1 MKTNPQNPV
10 VRIAP
15 SPTGY
20 MHIGTARTA
29 LFNFLFAK
37 KYGGKFIL
45 RTEDTDTLRSKKEYE
60 ENIIEGLTWLGLTW
74 DEFYRQSERTEIYKK
89 YLKKIVD
96 DGKAYISKEEVKKE
110 GDREEVIRFKNS
122 NTKIKF
128 EDVVRGDIEF
138 DTTELGDFVIAK
150 SLNEPLY
157 HFAVVV
163 DDIEMGVTH
172 VIRGEDHI
180 SNTPRQILICEA
192 LGATRPLYVHIP
204 LILAPDRSRLSKRYG
219 AVSLTQ
225 YREQGYLSEAM
236 LNYLALLGWNPGG
249 EQEIFPSLEALWQ
262 AFDLEK
268 IQKSGAVFDIEKLN
282 WINKEYIQKMS
293 QEKKMEY
300 LETAFSEYLPEI
312 IKMGLLDKV
321 STIVLPRI
329 SYFSEIKELVES
341 GELKSIVN
349 LPEYEKEKLIWKK
362 EDVVKTKNN
371 LNYIIETLET
381 APDKTLETGD
391 SIKGLLWNYAEEN
404 GRGNVLWPMRYALT
418 GIEKSP
424 DPFTI
429 AWILGKNET
438 LRRLKLAVK
447 KLHE

>member
-163 DDIEMGVTH
+163 
-172 VIRGEDHI
+172 
-180 SNTPRQILICEA
+180 
-192 LGATRPLYVHIP
+192 Y
-204 LILAPDRSRLSKRYG
+204 
-219 AVSLTQ
+219 
-225 YREQGYLSEAM
+225 
-236 LNYLALLGWNPGG
+236 
-249 EQEIFPSLEALWQ
+249 
-262 AFDLEK
+262 
-268 IQKSGAVFDIEKLN
+268 
-282 WINKEYIQKMS
+282 YI
-293 QEKKMEY
+293 
-300 LETAFSEYLPEI
+300 
-312 IKMGLLDKV
+312 
-321 STIVLPRI
+321 
-329 SYFSEIKELVES
+329 
-341 GELKSIVN
+341 
-349 LPEYEKEKLIWKK
+349 
-362 EDVVKTKNN
+362 
-371 LNYIIETLET
+371 
-381 APDKTLETGD
+381 
-391 SIKGLLWNYAEEN
+391 
-404 GRGNVLWPMRYALT
+404 
-418 GIEKSP
+418 
-424 DPFTI
+424 
-429 AWILGKNET
+429 
-438 LRRLKLAVK
+438 
-447 KLHE
+447 